1 MNTKILDG
9 VTLRRMLVGGAN
21 GIRSQIDVINE
32 LNVFP
37 VPDGDTGTNMTRTVE
52 SGVAKVN
59 SDDAE
64 NVGEI
69 AGCFARGTL
78 LGARGNSGVI
88 LSQFIKGVSDS
99 LQDKTTATVREVS
112 EAIAL
117 GVKRAYSAVARPV
130 EGTMLTV
137 FRESSA
143 YAADK
148 ITDDTTLEE
157 FLRLTLDE
165 ATRSLDRT
173 KEMLPVLTEADV
185 VDSGGAGYLSILRG
199 MYECLT
205 GKSVDTVSVAARET
219 SSAPEVN
226 YDLFTTDSVAEWGYC
241 TECLVRI
248 QRAKIEPEKLD
259 ISSLTAQLEA
269 MGADSIVILRDGD
282 VLKLHAHIKTPSMIL
297 DTCQRY
303 GEFLNVKI
311 ENMSL
316 QHSEKLAEEKKQ
328 KQKKHKRYGI
338 VTVATGE
345 GFKALL
351 TGLGADVIIDGGQ
364 TGNPSTEDFI
374 KAFESL
380 DVDDVIVL
388 PNNGNILLTAKQA
401 AELYDEARVSVL
413 PTKTI
418 PEGYSALAVFNSS
431 EEDLDSQLSDMTEAK
446 AAVATVELTRAIRD
460 ASIGGVHAHEGE
472 VIGVLNGELVSS
484 ENDFLSAMVKA
495 ISTLDD
501 LDMRELITLFVGEG
515 VTDDERIAMQQGLED
530 AFPDMSVDVLIGDQK
545 IYNYLASI
553 E

>member
-37 VPDGDTGTNMTRTVE
+37 VPDGDTGTNMMRTVE
-52 SGVAKVN
+52 SGVAKVPSSN
-59 SDDAE
+59 TED
-64 NVGEI
+64 VGEI
-69 AGCFARGTL
+69 AECFARGTL

-99 LQDKTTATVREVS
+99 LQGKATATVREVS

-117 GVKRAYSAVARPV
+117 GVERAYSAVAKPV

-143 YAADK
+143 YAADN

-173 KEMLPVLTEADV
+173 KEILPVLTEADV

-205 GKSVDTVSVAARET
+205 GKSVDTVNVVTAQT
-219 SSAPEVN
+219 VTAPEVD

-248 QRAKIEPEKLD
+248 QRAKIDPEKLD
-259 ISSLTAQLEA
+259 ISSLTAELEN

-282 VLKLHAHIKTPSMIL
+282 VLKLHAHIKTPSAIL
-297 DTCQRY
+297 DMCQRY

-316 QHSEKLAEEKKQ
+316 QHSEKIASEKKQ
-328 KQKKHKRYGI
+328 NRKKHKRYGI

-351 TGLGADVIIDGGQ
+351 TGLGADVVIDGGQ

-374 KAFESL
+374 EAFESL

-388 PNNGNILLTAKQA
+388 PNNGNIFLTAKQA
-401 AELYDEARVSVL
+401 AELYDGARVSVL

-431 EEDLDSQLSDMTEAK
+431 EDDLDSQLADMAEAK
-446 AAVATVELTRAIRD
+446 DAVATVELTRAIRD

-484 ENDFLSAMVKA
+484 EGDFLSAMVRA
-495 ISTLDD
+495 ISALED
-501 LDMRELITLFVGEG
+501 LDMRELITLFIGEG
-515 VTDDERIAMQQGLED
+515 VTDGDRIAMQEGLED

-545 IYNYLASI
+545 VYNYLASI